1 MQVFW
6 YVSPVDGPYPWKAEG
21 RDPASL
27 KAIISLAKTIDRY
40 PFSGALFGTYGHDV
54 WTTATALIPLTKQMR
69 FLIPIYP
76 GITSPRLLAQ
86 QALTFDEYSGGRLL
100 FNLVNGTDAVLS
112 QFGLHVEHDERY
124 DLSAEYWDAFKKLY
138 SGKAVVHDGRY
149 FKVSRNREIEG
160 PTSLPVPPTQNPHP
174 PLWGAG
180 ASPAGVKHAA
190 AIVETY
196 LAFIN
201 RPDRFEQQ
209 VAEARAAAA
218 AKGRDLPVGA
228 ALWIIVRETE
238 AEALDHLRWLLET
251 TGADWIAKQVDIDL
265 KKAFGKNAS
274 LATQSSAD
282 PQLQR
287 RIDALRSGRV
297 PELADLKLADHLY
310 TGPTP
315 PSALDVIGTGRG
327 TYIVGSAKQVAGVLK
342 DLRRRLGV
350 DVFIMQGYPLEQE
363 AERVAK
369 LLLPLLDVEVP
380 PAQLER
386 LAS

>member
-1 MQVFW
+1 MEVFW

-27 KAIISLAKTIDRY
+27 KNIISLAKTIDRY
-40 PFSGALFGTYGHDV
+40 PFAGALFGTYGHDV
-54 WTTATALIPLTKQMR
+54 WTTASTLIPLTQHMR

-100 FNLVNGTDAVLS
+100 FNLVNGTDAVLT

-124 DLSAEYWDAFKKLY
+124 ELSAEYWEAFKKLY
-138 SGKAVVHDGRY
+138 SGQAVVHDGRY

-160 PTSLPVPPTQNPHP
+160 PTSLPVPPTQHPYP

-180 ASPAGVKHAA
+180 ASPAGVRHAA
-190 AIVETY
+190 EIVETY

-201 RPDRFEQQ
+201 RPDRFEKQIK
-209 VAEARAAAA
+209 EARAAAA
-218 AKGRDLPVGA
+218 AKGRSLPAGA
-228 ALWIIVRETE
+228 ALWIVVRETE
-238 AEALDHLRWLLET
+238 QEALDHLRWLLDV
-251 TGADWIAKQVDIDL
+251 TGADWIADQVDKDL
-265 KKAFGKNAS
+265 KKAFGKDAS
-274 LATQSSAD
+274 LAKQSSDD

-287 RIDALRSGRV
+287 RIDALRAGRV
-297 PELADLKLADHLY
+297 PDIADLKLADHLY

-315 PSALDVIGTGRG
+315 PSALDVVGTGRG
-327 TYIVGSAKQVAGVLK
+327 TYLVGNPQQVAGVLK
-342 DLRRRLGV
+342 GLQRNLGV
-350 DVFIMQGYPLEQE
+350 DVFIMQAYPLEQE

-369 LLLPLLDVEVP
+369 LLLPLLDLGTTAAP
-380 PAQLER
+380 LQR

>member
-1 MQVFW
+1 
-6 YVSPVDGPYPWKAEG
+6 
-21 RDPASL
+21 
-27 KAIISLAKTIDRY
+27 
-40 PFSGALFGTYGHDV
+40 
-54 WTTATALIPLTKQMR
+54 
-69 FLIPIYP
+69 
-76 GITSPRLLAQ
+76 
-86 QALTFDEYSGGRLL
+86 
-100 FNLVNGTDAVLS
+100 
-112 QFGLHVEHDERY
+112 
-124 DLSAEYWDAFKKLY
+124 
-138 SGKAVVHDGRY
+138 
-149 FKVSRNREIEG
+149 
-160 PTSLPVPPTQNPHP
+160 LPVPPTQNPHP

-190 AIVETY
+190 EIVETY